1 MIEPD
6 ASISLD
12 QKHFIEMVTPERN
25 AEKAMGK
32 DAYELTE
39 KQIAGKAFARS
50 LYVAE
55 DIKAGDV
62 ITEKN
67 VKSVRPGFG
76 LHPRYLKEILSKRIN
91 KDLVKGERLS
101 LDDIQSH

>member
-1 MIEPD
+1 MSKIE
-6 ASISLD
+6 
-12 QKHFIEMVTPERN
+12 
-25 AEKAMGK
+25 
-32 DAYELTE
+32 
-39 KQIAGKAFARS
+39 
-50 LYVAE
+50 LYNGDCLEFMDKLIAE
-55 DIKAGDV
+55 DIKVGEV

-67 VKSVRPGFG
+67 VRSVRPGFG